1 MHVLSFKYY
10 LGISAGM
17 TSVITAASG
26 DPFTYFVALKYTAS
40 RARAFYERE
49 RKLSAKKAT
58 KGKRKMDRSILERK
72 EKETSVIIPWTS
84 AAPWARLERFLRT
97 RWRTSSTTSRRFSS
111 TRRSSQRRT
120 FDLLSVV
127 LNEDFLMVCLFIRF
141 SEEAN
146 PSCFRKI
153 RAESSS
159 SITEQQQQQDNN
171 KETRTNGE

>member
-1 MHVLSFKYY
+1 
-10 LGISAGM
+10 M

-49 RKLSAKKAT
+49 RERESCQQRKRP
-58 KGKRKMDRSILERK
+58 GKRKMDRSNLERK
-72 EKETSVIIPWTS
+72 EKEASIIIPWTN

-171 KETRTNGE
+171 KETRTNDE

>member
-1 MHVLSFKYY
+1 
-10 LGISAGM
+10 M

-72 EKETSVIIPWTS
+72 EKEARVIILYLGQV
-84 AAPWARLERFLRT
+84 RLLERASNDFCARVGVLQVRHPGDSPV
-97 RWRTSSTTSRRFSS
+97 RGGV
-111 TRRSSQRRT
+111 RSGGHLI
-120 FDLLSVV
+120 FFCLCV
-127 LNEDFLMVCLFIRF
+127 LNEDFFMVCRCIRF

-146 PSCFRKI
+146 PSFVFAKI

-159 SITEQQQQQDNN
+159 TSSITRTTTTRQQQGN
-171 KETRTNGE
+171 EYE